1 MASKTQLLKLQD
13 GESITQEPY
22 RSLIGSLMYM
32 MTCTRPDLAV
42 PVSQLAQFMAQPSP
56 THWQAAKR
64 VVRHLKG
71 TADLGLTFPSTQ
83 HPDFSNLISAY
94 CDSDWARDPNDRKSF
109 TGYVIFLEGSLI
121 SWKCK
126 KQASVAL
133 STAEAEYMALA
144 MTATE
149 VIWLRQLLSDIGFP
163 QTTPSTIFCDNQS
176 TIHLASTEV
185 VSPKSKHI
193 AIRYHFIKEQVSS
206 GTIALKY
213 IPTGD
218 NLADFMTKPLEGSR
232 FLNFRDGLNLTKTTG
247 I

>member
-1 MASKTQLLKLQD
+1 M
-13 GESITQEPY
+13 E
-22 RSLIGSLMYM
+22 
-32 MTCTRPDLAV
+32 LA
-42 PVSQLAQFMAQPSP
+42 
-56 THWQAAKR
+56 T
-64 VVRHLKG
+64 
-71 TADLGLTFPSTQ
+71 
-83 HPDFSNLISAY
+83 
-94 CDSDWARDPNDRKSF
+94 
-109 TGYVIFLEGSLI
+109 
-121 SWKCK
+121 
-126 KQASVAL
+126 
-133 STAEAEYMALA
+133 
-144 MTATE
+144 TATE